1 MIDHG
6 ELAKRVFARRDEYIK
21 AKKQRNKRI
30 SVVASALAV
39 AVTLTAVTLTNRSP
53 GDEPL
58 PVKVTSPFV
67 AAAADY
73 PETEKYPSLDTMT
86 QTENEEIKKEWAR
99 TTEKKKSEL
108 GSVPAGA
115 EEFFKTAV
123 TELMTKE
130 GGSNVVISPTNIYI
144 ALGMLA
150 DCASGETREQILS
163 LLGEDDV
170 SSCRAAA
177 SAVWN
182 AVYTDD
188 GITRCV
194 LADSLW
200 MRDDTPYN
208 GELVKTLA
216 EKYFASSFVGE
227 MGSDGYNDM
236 LRRWIAEQTGKDIEN
251 YSGEEKLSSDT
262 VLALV
267 STIHF
272 VSDWSEGFNVA
283 MTKKEVFHGTSDAE
297 CDFMHGT
304 AECVYFGDGFTAVD
318 KHFRNNEY
326 KMTFILP
333 DEGKTPEELLRDGAA
348 TDLAICGREGEKA
361 EYDRVLLTVPKFDV
375 DSKLDLIPELCEL
388 GVTDA
393 FDIGAADFSS
403 VSDKVANAYVS
414 EISHAARFH
423 IDEDGSEGSAY
434 TVIRIPKS
442 TGPVENKTFDMRLDR
457 PFIFVVSGIDGLPLF
472 VGIVND
478 MN

>member
-21 AKKQRNKRI
+21 AKKQRNKKI

-58 PVKVTSPFV
+58 PVKVSSPFV

-73 PETEKYPSLDTMT
+73 PETEKYPSFDTMT
-86 QTENEEIKKEWAR
+86 QTEYDEIKKEWAR

-227 MGSDGYNDM
+227 MGSDDYNDM

-251 YSGEEKLSSDT
+251 YSGEEKLSPDT

-333 DEGKTPEELLRDGAA
+333 DEGVTLDELLKNDSVLDFITH
-348 TDLAICGREGEKA
+348 TDHSVWANADEIILN
-361 EYDRVLLTVPKFDV
+361 VPKFDV
-375 DSKLDLIPELCEL
+375 DSKLDLIPGLEHL

-393 FDIGAADFSS
+393 FVPGTADFSP
-403 VSDKVANAYVS
+403 VSDEADSPYVS
-414 EISHAARFH
+414 DVSHAARFY
-423 IDEDGSEGSAY
+423 INEEGCEGAAY
-434 TVIRIPKS
+434 TRVVMRVGAPA
-442 TGPVENKTFDMRLDR
+442 TFKRFELTLDR
-457 PFIFVVSGIDGLPLF
+457 PFIFVVRGVDDLPLF
-472 VGIVND
+472 VGVVCDVN
-478 MN
+478 